1 MNSDY
6 INKILELKTR
16 FSNQNFVDYDFTKT
30 NFNSAVFENTSFKN
44 CLFESSDLN
53 GSRIFYESNF
63 ENCTFRNINLSN
75 STIGSHK
82 GVYKNCIFENCE
94 YKGKGFNFTKFI
106 DCKFIKAKFTTID
119 FNGSQF
125 CDCFF
130 EGKFK
135 DVTFNGIYDSNPDSK
150 ACLYNCDFS
159 NSKFGNF
166 VSFENC
172 DLSSCIPPENTTFA
186 EILYQVEAS
195 NAKLL
200 STGTPDR
207 FVIREL

>member
-1 MNSDY
+1 MKTDY
-6 INKILELKTR
+6 INKTLELKTK

-30 NFNSAVFENTSFKN
+30 NFNMSIFENTNFEN
-44 CLFESSDLN
+44 CLFESSVLK

-63 ENCTFRNINLSN
+63 ENCVFKNINLSQ
-75 STIGSHK
+75 TTFGSHK

-94 YKGKGFNFTKFI
+94 YKSKDFNFTQFI
-106 DCKFIKAKFTTID
+106 DCKFIKAKFTTVN
-119 FNGSQF
+119 FNGSKF
-125 CDCFF
+125 RDCIF

-150 ACLYNCDFS
+150 ACLYKCDFS
-159 NSKFGNF
+159 NSNFGDF

-172 DLSSCIPPENTTFA
+172 DLSTCTPPKGRTFT
-186 EILYQVEAS
+186 EILYLVDAS
-195 NAKLL
+195 NPALL

-207 FVIREL
+207 IVITDV